1 MLKQFV
7 KIGAIIGLGL
17 GFLYGI
23 GGFVYDYTYTSINTG
38 SYLALN
44 ALWAMPLIFGG
55 MGFILGG
62 FVKFLRYLMK
72 L

>member
-23 GGFVYDYTYTSINTG
+23 GGFVYDYTHTGINTG

-44 ALWAMPLIFGG
+44 ALWAMPLLFGG

-62 FVKFLRYLMK
+62 FVKFLRHLMK